1 MRTVQVCKLDPNA
14 KLPTRT
20 YSTDAGLDIFS
31 TEDVFITAGTTQVV
45 ATGVAIQISEGYVG
59 KIEDRSSMGLK
70 GLRTGAGVIDC
81 GFTGELKVVLH
92 NLNNR
97 DNEYL
102 GVRGYWVR
110 KGDKIA
116 QMLLYKVETP
126 EVIEVDSLWESDRG
140 SKGFGSSG
148 RQ

>member
-1 MRTVQVCKLDPNA
+1 METVQVCRLISDA
-14 KLPTRT
+14 KLPTRAH
-20 YSTDAGLDIFS
+20 STDAGLDIFS
-31 TEDVFITAGTTQVV
+31 IEDAFLPAGTTQIV
-45 ATGVAIQISEGYVG
+45 ATGVAIKVTEGYVG

-70 GLRTGAGVIDC
+70 GLRTGAGVIDS
-81 GFTGELKVVLH
+81 GFAGELKVVLH

-97 DNEYL
+97 DGEYL

-126 EVIEVDSLWESDRG
+126 EVVEVTSIWNSDRG
-140 SKGFGSSG
+140 VKGFGSSG